1 MASTTIIDSFTTGLD
16 NRKIKLKVSI
26 EHAQIAKSTVRLNK
40 KAVGE
45 FEDSFE
51 VDLGNAKDLW
61 GITLYVNTTEADI
74 SPDSNK
80 TSFAIELI
88 GGEKPYF
95 NKLEKTV
102 ATGGFAM
109 YTTEITFIP

>member
-1 MASTTIIDSFTTGLD
+1 MASTTIVDSFETGLE
-16 NRKIKLKVSI
+16 NKKIKLKVSI

-45 FEDSFE
+45 FDDSFE
-51 VDLGNAKDLW
+51 VELGNAKDLW

-74 SPDSNK
+74 DPNSNK
-80 TSFAIELI
+80 TSFTIELL
-88 GGEKPYF
+88 GAEKAYY

-102 ATGGFAM
+102 APKGFAV